1 MPRPIQLPDGR
12 WVYAPSSPFGNFRP
26 GSLFGRSSM
35 SNYPSFDASDE
46 EDDGTLLGSA
56 WEGIKSMP
64 SGALDI
70 LLSGAQAGIGV
81 ATPFGD
87 LPIEKQLRWLA
98 SKRARERDPRY
109 RDAFLPSVG
118 TGLGQVAGLATLG
131 RVPGYGRSLATL
143 AGMGMGIT
151 DQVRRIAEYEQR
163 TGKNVPWLK
172 ETAAHVAGA
181 MIGFTETIPIEGL
194 MFKAP
199 AFKMIERIAAGV
211 DPMIQPR
218 MILGVAG
225 AEAVQEASAQWLQAM
240 SSKGLYDPN
249 ALQDLGAAM
258 REDFKVGGAVGG
270 LAELGKQL
278 ILGHRAKYGSLSL
291 HDKLKEGALRRTRFL
306 SRDVRDALGHDVAN
320 AIEPVGMQNELGKL
334 LSESRIDSDLVED
347 MMDAYGGE
355 WSSLPD
361 GMERLLVDANVDQP
375 TVQRIIEEFTLRTER
390 LNEQLAQG
398 REQATGQDS
407 KEEFTR
413 AQDILNVMSNKR
425 LKVLHGSL
433 EMLGYADR
441 GGGLSDT
448 EQYQKIKSN
457 ILKSFEGDPKV
468 VDVALTRRQ
477 EIKEGKPQT
486 TFTRIMQDIFGGA
499 FGIRGFM
506 RTSELLGV
514 HGGIG
519 SDQINIDA
527 PEKNGVFPDINLSS
541 SDAANYSLTDIGA
554 IIFDDVMANQHG
566 SLFVSEEA
574 MEQIAS
580 FDKQIADL
588 EEIRS
593 QTWSKFPQLRQLA
606 DPSGKLSD
614 EDWRVKREAHNQQI
628 FNTRASVSDQLQ
640 ARKQERNTLY
650 LTSLHESLRQISR
663 QGEPA
668 RDDLAKK
675 LNLSVPDFDV
685 WLARMSQTVARNYQK
700 SQINIKERE
709 AGGRKLQQYIQ
720 DMDDGER
727 LNIEATIE
735 PLLDKK
741 YDIFA
746 DDMSAED
753 AINLSKIFSPWVETD
768 GKFNEKESEKKRQA
782 AIDHMFEIKAMSDIS
797 RWLVKYKL
805 GVPIAGG
812 VFYRDPSVNVV
823 DSFINREKAKKNP
836 AVTEADIKNLLESKN
851 IFLRSATEGPAPIGD
866 KIAKL
871 SGGEG
876 VNSRPFRRLLDDM
889 TGALNWSEASDAQKL
904 LMYSRLLQVSPMRGI
919 RERGKWIGAQGKEYR
934 PVYLPDFYEDRSVD
948 AHLAPILDRIT
959 ETAAYAGAMPARQA
973 RSRIDVLRERVQ
985 KALEADYNEDSF
997 GEAVARLVETEV
1009 ASLSPQSEVVLNPE
1023 KPDVAMPEFRM
1034 VSGGAKGSDF
1044 QWGEIGK
1051 KFGLSEDRIHHLWV
1065 DSPEVGEDRGIT
1077 PHGNRPITQEQAR
1090 AIDEE
1095 VKKANIFVGRV
1106 FPMQPKRGRTQAQ
1119 TTRANNLLRR
1129 NWYQVRGSDAV
1140 FAIGNLDK
1148 KKTGLAVEGGTG
1160 WAVQMAIDQGKPV
1173 HFFDQKSN
1181 KWYTGNNTSLTE
1193 IDTPTLTPNFAGIGT
1208 RGITPA
1214 GRKAIEDVY
1223 KKTTAPQVYVDKDQ
1237 IELALP
1243 EGPLP
1248 IDDRY
1253 LSLNPESPTNIEF
1266 DPRDDPFLSDEQKAW
1281 DEETDA
1287 NRINIILQDKKYADS
1302 VDALVDAWN
1311 ERNPDDKLS
1320 KKEYVKR
1327 FSDEIISGGGMQQLS
1342 EMGILDTVASS
1353 VRTRLKEQPT
1363 EIMLDMQTTEGTKIV
1378 NALIG
1383 VGAIPSSLRGGMQN
1397 LRSAYVDDLRT
1408 RFETIEN
1415 IVEKELKGLRIPE
1428 NVRVQFVDDIGGMFQ
1443 TLSDVAMRGSITP
1456 REVAA
1461 MYDSVGNRI
1470 IINLAAVDPDNML
1483 ETSAIIRDSAF
1494 HEGLHSLFLRDYF
1507 LPAELETLRNYARNQ
1522 VVPAEVDSQAHDH
1535 DLTWFQR
1542 AVVKYGDSNIPEND
1556 IEYESI
1562 ISMLTELSRGN
1573 IPSAKSAGQMRKI
1586 REGMQG
1592 IMNTFIGA
1600 SKEAQVE
1607 DVNQILA
1614 DIESGRIADRGPGYT
1629 GESKFDAEV
1638 DRIRDNI
1645 LSRYADPA
1653 ELKELTRAIALRESA
1668 PSTAQRAVHQKMVEQ
1683 IAGRITARK
1692 TEIQNSAPAA
1702 PNMVQNIEDE
1712 RERAAITREE
1722 PSFAIPLMG
1731 NDTKINP
1738 EAYKEALNEFMRIR
1752 RGQVGYT
1759 MPAEYQ
1765 AMFNQRSQGSSVLEE
1780 LTADAVKRGLIS
1792 DVDGDSTRK
1801 SLEKGALSGYGESGD
1816 KITGDTLEETQSNFS
1831 KSVSGLRY
1839 QYLDRRQWVKEQTD
1853 RIIAKQNRAQL
1864 DAETSALVA
1873 ARQADNSVN
1882 YLRGLMLNGP
1892 LSYLG
1897 IGTGQGQFDN
1907 VPVFDEILAKQ
1918 TGGDGRVKGLNDIF
1932 KPIMDP
1938 KDETKAML
1946 YGVAKRILWT
1956 EGRRDTFRS
1965 MAEGIPRENLSSEL
1979 RRSLDL
1985 FEKSYANITK
1995 GIKHTTGDL
2004 AKIINEVDNNNEN
2017 QFIIDF
2023 WNNFSAYNRHHIK
2036 MSYNTGM
2043 ITRSQR
2049 DEWLGMPWAP
2059 FYREMYKES
2068 DFAIGSAAELQKR
2081 GKNLMEKVL
2090 EGSREPITKELID
2103 SIIKNTQAMVRDSM
2117 ANVSVARVARDAV
2130 ALNEGTKLGGISS
2143 LAGQVENRVVRVME
2157 KGKAVFYRL
2166 NDEQLAMSSMM
2177 LGHNPRLQLK
2187 KLFGGEKTFTGEWG
2201 QKLTSGAATLIR
2213 ESVTRTPPF
2222 IAKNIFRD
2230 GWQAMV
2236 ITGGGPDLVLDAIRN
2251 AMTPDVLRRADE
2263 LGLSIGIDF
2272 VAEPGQYV
2280 TKMKA
2285 ELKRANPDWTN
2296 PLTPA
2301 ASLWHFLGRMSK
2313 QSEVAT
2319 RVAVYDRVLAKT
2331 GDKAL
2336 AQYMAVEIMNY
2347 GRRGANPITGTILS
2361 TIPFINGRMQG
2372 LDVLARGV
2380 MGGERSSDI
2389 PGLDRYGLT
2398 SDEYQNLPFW
2408 KQSRGRLF
2416 SRGSTLMFATFVY
2429 YMLMRENEEWQDLR
2443 DEVKADN
2450 WLLPLGEHAWLK
2462 IPIPFEVGV
2471 MFKVIPEKIIEAMVE
2486 EDVTLGD
2493 VGKETIRQVSQAL
2506 NIGLPAIADPLA
2518 SVAMNYDRFRKQAI
2532 VDPWMEETLSANEQ
2546 RNRYTSNLARGVA
2559 DLANS
2564 IPLVNKLTFIT
2575 SPMQLQYLMHQYTG
2589 TSGTYLIALADRI
2602 ARTGILPGVPFDP
2615 LMNLTEAE
2623 NVVGTTHDFD
2633 WVSLIGG
2640 EGVTNV
2646 PMLGD
2651 LLVDPRTRAGRQ
2663 QEFYDLIQELDE
2675 VVATLS
2681 SITERDFKKGYK
2693 YRKKHEDILLWKGQL
2708 RFLERQMTD
2717 WRKGRD
2723 FLADRPDLSIAQKR
2737 EKFENLLATRVS
2749 ILRSVSQIM
2758 GELKTNKSL
2767 FNKLKPRTRSV

>member
-1 MPRPIQLPDGR
+1 
-12 WVYAPSSPFGNFRP
+12 
-26 GSLFGRSSM
+26 
-35 SNYPSFDASDE
+35 
-46 EDDGTLLGSA
+46 
-56 WEGIKSMP
+56 
-64 SGALDI
+64 
-70 LLSGAQAGIGV
+70 
-81 ATPFGD
+81 
-87 LPIEKQLRWLA
+87 
-98 SKRARERDPRY
+98 
-109 RDAFLPSVG
+109 
-118 TGLGQVAGLATLG
+118 
-131 RVPGYGRSLATL
+131 
-143 AGMGMGIT
+143 
-151 DQVRRIAEYEQR
+151 
-163 TGKNVPWLK
+163 
-172 ETAAHVAGA
+172 
-181 MIGFTETIPIEGL
+181 
-194 MFKAP
+194 
-199 AFKMIERIAAGV
+199 
-211 DPMIQPR
+211 
-218 MILGVAG
+218 
-225 AEAVQEASAQWLQAM
+225 
-240 SSKGLYDPN
+240 
-249 ALQDLGAAM
+249 
-258 REDFKVGGAVGG
+258 
-270 LAELGKQL
+270 
-278 ILGHRAKYGSLSL
+278 
-291 HDKLKEGALRRTRFL
+291 
-306 SRDVRDALGHDVAN
+306 
-320 AIEPVGMQNELGKL
+320 
-334 LSESRIDSDLVED
+334 
-347 MMDAYGGE
+347 
-355 WSSLPD
+355 
-361 GMERLLVDANVDQP
+361 
-375 TVQRIIEEFTLRTER
+375 
-390 LNEQLAQG
+390 
-398 REQATGQDS
+398 
-407 KEEFTR
+407 
-413 AQDILNVMSNKR
+413 
-425 LKVLHGSL
+425 
-433 EMLGYADR
+433 
-441 GGGLSDT
+441 
-448 EQYQKIKSN
+448 
-457 ILKSFEGDPKV
+457 
-468 VDVALTRRQ
+468 
-477 EIKEGKPQT
+477 
-486 TFTRIMQDIFGGA
+486 
-499 FGIRGFM
+499 
-506 RTSELLGV
+506 
-514 HGGIG
+514 
-519 SDQINIDA
+519 
-527 PEKNGVFPDINLSS
+527 
-541 SDAANYSLTDIGA
+541 
-554 IIFDDVMANQHG
+554 
-566 SLFVSEEA
+566 
-574 MEQIAS
+574 
-580 FDKQIADL
+580 
-588 EEIRS
+588 
-593 QTWSKFPQLRQLA
+593 
-606 DPSGKLSD
+606 
-614 EDWRVKREAHNQQI
+614 
-628 FNTRASVSDQLQ
+628 
-640 ARKQERNTLY
+640 
-650 LTSLHESLRQISR
+650 
-663 QGEPA
+663 
-668 RDDLAKK
+668 
-675 LNLSVPDFDV
+675 
-685 WLARMSQTVARNYQK
+685 
-700 SQINIKERE
+700 
-709 AGGRKLQQYIQ
+709 
-720 DMDDGER
+720 
-727 LNIEATIE
+727 
-735 PLLDKK
+735 
-741 YDIFA
+741 
-746 DDMSAED
+746 
-753 AINLSKIFSPWVETD
+753 
-768 GKFNEKESEKKRQA
+768 
-782 AIDHMFEIKAMSDIS
+782 
-797 RWLVKYKL
+797 
-805 GVPIAGG
+805 
-812 VFYRDPSVNVV
+812 
-823 DSFINREKAKKNP
+823 
-836 AVTEADIKNLLESKN
+836 
-851 IFLRSATEGPAPIGD
+851 
-866 KIAKL
+866 
-871 SGGEG
+871 
-876 VNSRPFRRLLDDM
+876 
-889 TGALNWSEASDAQKL
+889 
-904 LMYSRLLQVSPMRGI
+904 
-919 RERGKWIGAQGKEYR
+919 
-934 PVYLPDFYEDRSVD
+934 
-948 AHLAPILDRIT
+948 
-959 ETAAYAGAMPARQA
+959 
-973 RSRIDVLRERVQ
+973 
-985 KALEADYNEDSF
+985 
-997 GEAVARLVETEV
+997 
-1009 ASLSPQSEVVLNPE
+1009 
-1023 KPDVAMPEFRM
+1023 
-1034 VSGGAKGSDF
+1034 
-1044 QWGEIGK
+1044 
-1051 KFGLSEDRIHHLWV
+1051 
-1065 DSPEVGEDRGIT
+1065 
-1077 PHGNRPITQEQAR
+1077 
-1090 AIDEE
+1090 
-1095 VKKANIFVGRV
+1095 
-1106 FPMQPKRGRTQAQ
+1106 MQPKPNRTQAQ
-1119 TTRANNLLRR
+1119 TTRLNNLIRR
-1129 NWYQVRGSDAV
+1129 NWYQVRGADAV

-1223 KKTTAPQVYVDKDQ
+1223 KKTTAPQVDMEYGPVLEFRSYVKKDPKGLWSGDPRKLSNFADLRSKDRPEGMLYNDDILGPVYAKTVEHAYQAQKFDDPVERRKIYALDTPLQAKKASHGKGAKKFTKDEGPEIIRPMVEQKFRLPEFREILKSTGNRKLEEKSNDHWRYAMGDILMDIRQGILTPKDQ
-1237 IELALP
+1237 IELAFP

-1281 DEETDA
+1281 NEETDA
-1287 NRINIILQDKKYADS
+1287 DRINYILQDEKYADS

-1311 ERNPDDKLS
+1311 ERNPDNKLS

-1342 EMGILDTVASS
+1342 NMGILDTVAKS

-1363 EIMLDMQTTEGTKIV
+1363 EVMLDMQTPEGRKIV

-1383 VGAIPSSLRGGMQN
+1383 AGAIPASLRGGMQG

-1415 IVEKELKGLRIPE
+1415 IVEKELKGLRVPE
-1428 NVRVQFVDDIGGMFQ
+1428 NVRVQFVDDVGGMFQ

-1542 AVVKYGDSNIPEND
+1542 AIVKYGDSNIPEND

-1573 IPSAKSAGQMRKI
+1573 IPSAKAAGQMRKI

-1614 DIESGRIADRGPGYT
+1614 DIESGRIAERGPGYT
-1629 GESKFDAEV
+1629 GESEFDAEV

-1653 ELKELTRAIALRESA
+1653 ELKELTKAIALRESA
-1668 PSTAQRAVHQKMVEQ
+1668 PSAAQRAVHQNMVEQ

-1702 PNMVQNIEDE
+1702 PDMIQNIEDE
-1712 RERAAITREE
+1712 RERAAVTREE

-1731 NDTKINP
+1731 NDTKRNP

-1765 AMFNQRSQGSSVLEE
+1765 AMFNERSQGSSVLQE

-1831 KSVSGLRY
+1831 TMVSGLRY

-1932 KPIMDP
+1932 KPILDP
-1938 KDETKAML
+1938 KDETNAML

-1985 FEKSYANITK
+1985 FEDSYANITK
-1995 GIKHTTGDL
+1995 GIKHTSGDL
-2004 AKIINEVDNNNEN
+2004 AKIINEVENNNEN

-2059 FYREMYKES
+2059 FYREMYKEGS

-2117 ANVSVARVARDAV
+2117 ANVSVARTARDAV
-2130 ALNEGTKLGGISS
+2130 ALKEGTKLGNIGS
-2143 LAGQVENRVVRVME
+2143 LAGQMENRVVRVME

-2166 NDEQLAMSSMM
+2166 NDEQLAMSAMM

-2187 KLFGGEKTFTGEWG
+2187 KLFGGEKTLSGEWG
-2201 QKLTSGAATLIR
+2201 QKLTTGAATLVR

-2236 ITGGGPDLVLDAIRN
+2236 ITGGGPDLVLEAIRN

-2272 VAEPGQYV
+2272 VAEPGQYA

-2296 PLTPA
+2296 PLAPA

-2398 SDEYQNLPFW
+2398 GDEYQNLPFW

-2471 MFKVIPEKIIEAMVE
+2471 LFKVIPEKIIEAMVE

-2493 VGKETIRQVSQAL
+2493 VGKEAIRQVSQAL
-2506 NIGLPAIADPLA
+2506 NVGLPAVVDPLA
-2518 SVAMNYDRFRKQAI
+2518 SVAMNYDRYRKQAI

-2602 ARTGILPGVPFDP
+2602 ARTGVLPGVPFDP

-2640 EGVTNV
+2640 EGITNV

-2675 VVATLS
+2675 VVATLN
-2681 SITERDFKKGYK
+2681 SITERDFKKGYE
-2693 YRKKHEDILLWKGQL
+2693 YRKKHEDILLWKDQL

-2723 FLADRPDLSIAQKR
+2723 FLADRADLSTAQKR